1 MSAQEGLAG
10 WLFCTPWTLHLLLLI
25 IGPMLASLYL
35 SLTTYDIIGSATFVG
50 LRNYKNLFT
59 NDPLFTKSLNNTFF
73 MVGVGVPIRMVLG
86 LVLAVLLNQQVRLL
100 PWFRT
105 AYFLPSQ
112 VSGVAQALL
121 WGWLLNPDFGLV
133 GYLLSRVGL
142 KSPYFLSDPELVKPS
157 FIVMGT
163 WGIGGGMVIW
173 LSGLQSIPDVFY
185 EAAKV
190 DGANAWTCFWRITL
204 PLLTPTIFY
213 VLTLGIIGTF
223 QIFTQAFI
231 LTEGGP
237 NDATLFYALQLY
249 RQAFRYFRMGY
260 ACAMAWVLFF
270 IIFGVTLVNLRVSSF
285 WVYYETVK

>member
-1 MSAQEGLAG
+1 
-10 WLFCTPWTLHLLLLI
+10 
-25 IGPMLASLYL
+25 MLASLYL